1 MLKVIDLS
9 KNFGGIKAIQNVS
22 FEIRKGELVGL
33 IGPNGSGKTTL
44 FNLITGIVKPDS
56 GRIIFEKSEI
66 NQLSIEERAKL
77 GISRTFQGLRLLE
90 NLTVLENVVI
100 SVLANQNYDRAK
112 KKAEEIL
119 FELGL
124 KNKINSSV
132 RSLNLFEKKLVEL
145 GRALA
150 PRPKFLLLDE
160 IMAGLNEL
168 EQESLGN
175 ILIRLNKEE
184 GITIFWIEHILRAM
198 IKLVRVD
205 RILVLE
211 WGKMIAEG
219 KPEEILKRDEVVEA
233 YMGRKSFRG
242 VGNVAGNL

>member
-22 FEIRKGELVGL
+22 FEIKKGELVGL

-100 SVLANQNYDRAK
+100 SVLANRNYGQAK
-112 KKAEEIL
+112 KRAEEIL

-145 GRALA
+145 CRALA
-150 PRPKFLLLDE
+150 PHPKFLLLDE

-205 RILVLE
+205 RILALE

-242 VGNVAGNL
+242 VGSVAGNL